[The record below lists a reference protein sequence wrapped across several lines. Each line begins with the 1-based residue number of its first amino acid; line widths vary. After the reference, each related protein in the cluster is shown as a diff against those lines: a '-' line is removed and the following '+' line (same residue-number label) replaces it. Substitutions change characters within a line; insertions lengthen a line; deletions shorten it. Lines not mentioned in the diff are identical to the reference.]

1 MDISQVKNAIQ
12 KDFKVDESGIE
23 ISGNII
29 TIFTT
34 RLSEKGDESSVQYF
48 FSSTN
53 NRLKKVLVSWEPSEN
68 TDNLAVKLINQFLNL
83 RFLEL
88 QPPNEA
94 HLYYG
99 KDTYGNA
106 IKLSWA
112 ESSKSPHSQRPLLL
126 SYLEFSP

>member
-12 KDFKVDESGIE
+12 KDFKIEESEIE
-23 ISGNII
+23 TSENILI
-29 TIFTT
+29 IFTT
-34 RLSEKGDESSVQYF
+34 RLSTTGDEASVQYF

-53 NRLKKVLVSWEPSEN
+53 NALKKVQVSWEPSEN

-83 RFLEL
+83 RFLET

-99 KDTYGNA
+99 KDVYGNA
-106 IKLSWA
+106 IRLSWA
-112 ESSKSPHSQRPLLL
+112 DNSKSPHSQQSLLL
-126 SYLEFSP
+126 SYLEFAE